1 MASVLKSNIPG
12 PSLLPEKVVFIFRC
26 ICASSFVMGLGFS
39 MNSKKAEMFAL
50 DSVDSLNLCANS
62 TIYMNCI
69 SVFVYLSNICGV
81 MIFVKHVFCKVP

>member
-1 MASVLKSNIPG
+1 
-12 PSLLPEKVVFIFRC
+12 
-26 ICASSFVMGLGFS
+26 

-62 TIYMNCI
+62 TIYMNCV

-81 MIFVKHVFCKVP
+81 MILVFFLMQIVNYKLAFAVYFYKG

>member
-1 MASVLKSNIPG
+1 
-12 PSLLPEKVVFIFRC
+12 
-26 ICASSFVMGLGFS
+26 
-39 MNSKKAEMFAL
+39 MFAL

-69 SVFVYLSNICGV
+69 RVFVYLSNICGV